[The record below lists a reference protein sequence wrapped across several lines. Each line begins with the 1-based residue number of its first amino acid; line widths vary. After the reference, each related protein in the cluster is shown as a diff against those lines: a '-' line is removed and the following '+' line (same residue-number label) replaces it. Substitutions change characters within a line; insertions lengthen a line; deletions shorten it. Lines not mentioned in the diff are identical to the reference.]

1 MIRKLVTDL
10 NNKVSFGL
18 SRKINKRNKV
28 FEFKYKMYDFP
39 IKVNGIKY
47 DSVKEFCNTNN
58 YSSVEVFKRLNNS
71 NDKNFEYGE

>member
-1 MIRKLVTDL
+1 
-10 NNKVSFGL
+10 
-18 SRKINKRNKV
+18 
-28 FEFKYKMYDFP
+28 MYDFP